1 MQALYTM
8 QEVAIF
14 IFQICGFLMGLLVI
28 WILVM
33 AGAEFYRYRKCQ
45 MDKNKR
51 RKNDSLH
58 SRKAVCST

>member
-1 MQALYTM
+1 MKGYSVMQALYTI

-14 IFQICGFLMGLLVI
+14 MFQICGFLMGLLVI

-33 AGAEFYRYRKCQ
+33 AGAELYRYRKCQ

-51 RKNDSLH
+51 RKK
-58 SRKAVCST
+58 RR

>member
-1 MQALYTM
+1 MKGYSVMQALYTI

-14 IFQICGFLMGLLVI
+14 MFQICGFLMGLLVI

-33 AGAEFYRYRKCQ
+33 AGAELYRYRKRQ

-51 RKNDSLH
+51 RKK
-58 SRKAVCST
+58 RR

>member
-1 MQALYTM
+1 MQALYTI

-14 IFQICGFLMGLLVI
+14 MFQICGFLMGLLAI

-33 AGAEFYRYRKCQ
+33 AGAELCRDRKCQ

-51 RKNDSLH
+51 RKK
-58 SRKAVCST
+58 RG

>member
-1 MQALYTM
+1 MQALYTI

-14 IFQICGFLMGLLVI
+14 MFQICGFLMGVLAI

-33 AGAEFYRYRKCQ
+33 AGAELYRYRKCQ

-51 RKNDSLH
+51 RKK
-58 SRKAVCST
+58 RG